1 MAIHLTGLSADDIA
15 EVVDCL
21 LLGAEHAADFESET
35 AAHRL
40 SLAHRIGD
48 ALDQLPPRP

>member
-1 MAIHLTGLSADDIA
+1 MALYLTGLSTDDIA

-21 LLGAEHAADFESET
+21 LLGAEQAANFDGET

-48 ALDQLPPRP
+48 ALDQLPSTP